1 MQKSKYYK
9 EHYGG
14 STSLYDYDKEYNS
27 MCQGFDEPYPTIIPH
42 QPRVIAIGDIHGDM
56 ELAIKFLKV
65 GKLIEEVDNLDKE
78 KKKEYLYKLEIS
90 RNSPSKL
97 VLNEYD
103 NDISNGVNQ
112 YNIVYRYYKI
122 NGVYYV
128 KVNPTDNSVRL
139 NSSNANIIG
148 GANNIA
154 SNSRWFKW
162 TGESTYVVQVGD
174 QVDRCRPFGDE
185 TCKLEKTTLDDEDS
199 DLEIMLFYDSLDKI
213 AKFKG
218 GRVFSLLGNHE
229 IMNVQG
235 DSRYVSYKGVRDHSP
250 EPRSYDQGLNIRE
263 DAFKNVIAKKM
274 ACTRSTILII
284 GDYLFVHGGITLK
297 MAYKYNSLDVNTI
310 IRKYLHGSLQ
320 DNDDI
325 GKLLNS
331 SRFSPLWYRKL
342 AYIEEDS
349 NGVENNQCKTLLDP
363 ILKQINSKIVT
374 DPIIK
379 IKGMVIGHTPQFTV
393 FNEGITKACND
404 RIIRVDIG
412 ASKAFD
418 KFSTGVSKE
427 AREAQ
432 VIEILTNNKNI
443 SSIKIL
449 I

>member
-14 STSLYDYDKEYNS
+14 STNLYDYDKEYIS
-27 MCQGFDEPYPTIIPH
+27 MCQGFDAPYPTIIPH

-65 GKLIEEVDNLDKE
+65 AKLIEEVNINNLNNYKR
-78 KKKEYLYKLEIS
+78 KEYLYKLEIS

-122 NGVYYV
+122 NGEYYV
-128 KVNPTDNSVRL
+128 KVNPTNNSIKP
-139 NSSNANIIG
+139 NSLDANIIG
-148 GANNIA
+148 

-162 TGESTYVVQVGD
+162 TGGSTYVVQVGD

-185 TCKLEKTTLDDEDS
+185 TCDLEKTTIEDEDS

-218 GRVFSLLGNHE
+218 GRLFSLLGNHE

-235 DSRYVSYKGVRDHSP
+235 DNRYVSYKGIRDHSP
-250 EPRSYDQGLNIRE
+250 EPRSYHQGLKIRE

-320 DNDDI
+320 DNDDL
-325 GKLLNS
+325 GRLLNS

-363 ILKQINSKIVT
+363 ILKQVNSKIVT
-374 DPIIK
+374 EPIIK
-379 IKGMVIGHTPQFTV
+379 IRGMVIGHTPQFTV
-393 FNEGITKACND
+393 FDKGITKACND

-412 ASKAFD
+412 ASKAFK
-418 KFSTGVSKE
+418 KFSAGVSSG
-427 AREAQ
+427 ARDAQ
-432 VIEILTNNKNI
+432 VIEILTDDNKKT
-443 SSIKIL
+443 SVQIL
-449 I
+449 S